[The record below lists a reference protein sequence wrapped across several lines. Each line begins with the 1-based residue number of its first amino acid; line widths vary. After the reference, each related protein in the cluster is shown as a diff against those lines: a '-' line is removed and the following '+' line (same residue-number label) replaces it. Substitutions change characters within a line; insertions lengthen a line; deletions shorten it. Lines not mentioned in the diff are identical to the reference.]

1 MDVAEVDVVVEPNS
15 FMTSEI
21 PEITFI
27 TDHYFFLNIS
37 PLTKSKTKSIRR
49 KELEQKA
56 KRVILKLSKQY
67 AHSSANFSEEDQNEI
82 TTWIRLAITECSKIK
97 TQGKN
102 HVVKP

>member
-37 PLTKSKTKSIRR
+37 PLTKVETKSIRR
-49 KELEQKA
+49 KDLEQKA
-56 KRVILKLSKQY
+56 KRAILIFSKHDT
-67 AHSSANFSEEDQNEI
+67 HSSTNFLEEDQNEI
-82 TTWIRLAITECSKIK
+82 TTWIRLAIKECGKIK
-97 TQGKN
+97 K
-102 HVVKP
+102 